1 MNSCKLSVVVPCFNE
16 QEAVPIFYNE
26 VKKVLV
32 TLKAEYEIIF
42 VDDGSSDQTLE
53 KVKELSAKDEC
64 VHYVSFSRNFGK
76 EAAMYA
82 GLKKA
87 AGDYIVI
94 MDVDLQDPPSLIPE
108 MLSAVRSGE
117 FDSAATRRTNRKGE
131 PPVRSMFARLFYKL
145 MRYFSDIDI
154 VDGARDFRMMSRT
167 MVNAVLS
174 VSERGRFSK
183 GIFAWVGFRTKYF
196 EYKNVERSAGKTK
209 WNFRKLFLYS
219 LDGIV
224 AFSTKPLVLASIT
237 GILFLFLSFLFIIFI
252 IVRKVLFG
260 DPTAGW
266 PSLVCIILFVSGI
279 QLFCT
284 GILGQYLAKVY
295 LETKQRPLYIAK
307 DEK

>member
-42 VDDGSSDQTLE
+42 VDDGSSDKTLE
-53 KVKELSAKDEC
+53 EVKELSEKDKC

-87 AGDYIVI
+87 AGDYVVI

-167 MVNAVLS
+167 MVDAVLS

-295 LETKQRPLYIAK
+295 LETKQRALYIAK

>member
-26 VKKVLV
+26 VKKILV

-42 VDDGSSDQTLE
+42 VDDGSSDKTLE
-53 KVKELSAKDEC
+53 EVKELSEKDKC

-87 AGDYIVI
+87 AGDYVVI
-94 MDVDLQDPPSLIPE
+94 MDVYLQDPPSLIPE
-108 MLSAVRSGE
+108 MLSAVCSGE

-167 MVNAVLS
+167 MVDAVLS

>member
-26 VKKVLV
+26 VKKILV

-42 VDDGSSDQTLE
+42 IDDGSSDKTLE
-53 KVKELSAKDEC
+53 EVKELSEKDKG

-87 AGDYIVI
+87 AGDYVVI

-108 MLSAVRSGE
+108 MLSAVCSGE

-167 MVNAVLS
+167 MVDAVLS
-174 VSERGRFSK
+174 VSERGRF
-183 GIFAWVGFRTKYF
+183 GFRTKYF
-196 EYKNVERSAGKTK
+196 EYKNVERSAGKQSGISE
-209 WNFRKLFLYS
+209 NFFCIRSMELLHFLQSHLFLQ
-219 LDGIV
+219 V
-224 AFSTKPLVLASIT
+224 
-237 GILFLFLSFLFIIFI
+237 
-252 IVRKVLFG
+252 
-260 DPTAGW
+260 
-266 PSLVCIILFVSGI
+266 
-279 QLFCT
+279 
-284 GILGQYLAKVY
+284 
-295 LETKQRPLYIAK
+295 
-307 DEK
+307 

>member
-42 VDDGSSDQTLE
+42 VDDGSSDKTLE
-53 KVKELSAKDEC
+53 EVKELSEKDKC

-87 AGDYIVI
+87 AGDYVVI

-167 MVNAVLS
+167 MVDAVLS

-224 AFSTKPLVLASIT
+224 AFSTKPLVLAGIT

>member
-26 VKKVLV
+26 VKKILV
-32 TLKAEYEIIF
+32 TLKVEYEIIF
-42 VDDGSSDQTLE
+42 IDDGSSDKTLE
-53 KVKELSAKDEC
+53 EVKELSEKDKG

-87 AGDYIVI
+87 AGDYVVI

-108 MLSAVRSGE
+108 MLSAVCSGE

-167 MVNAVLS
+167 MVDAVLS

>member
-42 VDDGSSDQTLE
+42 IDDGSSDKTLE
-53 KVKELSAKDEC
+53 EVKELSEKDKC

-87 AGDYIVI
+87 AGDYAVI

-108 MLSAVRSGE
+108 MLSAVCSGE

-167 MVNAVLS
+167 MVDAVLS

>member
-42 VDDGSSDQTLE
+42 VDDGSSDKTLE
-53 KVKELSAKDEC
+53 EVKELSEKDKC

-87 AGDYIVI
+87 AGDYVVI

-108 MLSAVRSGE
+108 MLSAVCSGE

-167 MVNAVLS
+167 MVDAVLS

>member
-26 VKKVLV
+26 VKKILV

-42 VDDGSSDQTLE
+42 IDDGSSDKTLE
-53 KVKELSAKDEC
+53 EVKELSEKDKC

-87 AGDYIVI
+87 TGDYVVI

-108 MLSAVRSGE
+108 MLSAVCSGE

-167 MVNAVLS
+167 MVDAVLS

-260 DPTAGW
+260 DPAAGW

>member
-26 VKKVLV
+26 VKKILV

-42 VDDGSSDQTLE
+42 IDDGSSDKTLE
-53 KVKELSAKDEC
+53 EVKELSEKDKC

-87 AGDYIVI
+87 AGDYVVI

>member
-1 MNSCKLSVVVPCFNE
+1 M
-16 QEAVPIFYNE
+16 
-26 VKKVLV
+26 
-32 TLKAEYEIIF
+32 
-42 VDDGSSDQTLE
+42 
-53 KVKELSAKDEC
+53 
-64 VHYVSFSRNFGK
+64 
-76 EAAMYA
+76 
-82 GLKKA
+82 
-87 AGDYIVI
+87 
-94 MDVDLQDPPSLIPE
+94 
-108 MLSAVRSGE
+108 
-117 FDSAATRRTNRKGE
+117 
-131 PPVRSMFARLFYKL
+131 
-145 MRYFSDIDI
+145 
-154 VDGARDFRMMSRT
+154 
-167 MVNAVLS
+167 
-174 VSERGRFSK
+174 
-183 GIFAWVGFRTKYF
+183 
-196 EYKNVERSAGKTK
+196 
-209 WNFRKLFLYS
+209 YS

>member
-26 VKKVLV
+26 VKKN
-32 TLKAEYEIIF
+32 TCNIEGCEIIF
-42 VDDGSSDQTLE
+42 IDDGSSDKTLE
-53 KVKELSAKDEC
+53 EVKELSEKDKG

-87 AGDYIVI
+87 AGDYVVI

-108 MLSAVRSGE
+108 MLSAVCFGE

-167 MVNAVLS
+167 MVDAVLS

>member
-1 MNSCKLSVVVPCFNE
+1 M
-16 QEAVPIFYNE
+16 
-26 VKKVLV
+26 
-32 TLKAEYEIIF
+32 KAEYEIIF
-42 VDDGSSDQTLE
+42 IDDGSSDKTLE
-53 KVKELSAKDEC
+53 EVKELSEKDKC

-87 AGDYIVI
+87 AGDYVVI

-108 MLSAVRSGE
+108 MLSAVCSGE

-167 MVNAVLS
+167 MVDAVLS

>member
-26 VKKVLV
+26 VKKILV

-42 VDDGSSDQTLE
+42 IDDGSSDKTLE
-53 KVKELSAKDEC
+53 EVKELSEKDKC

-87 AGDYIVI
+87 AGDYVVI

-108 MLSAVRSGE
+108 MLSAVCSGE

-167 MVNAVLS
+167 MVDAVLS

-295 LETKQRPLYIAK
+295 LETKQRPLYIEK

>member
-42 VDDGSSDQTLE
+42 VDDGSSDKTLE
-53 KVKELSAKDEC
+53 EVKELSEKDKC

-87 AGDYIVI
+87 AGDYVVI

-167 MVNAVLS
+167 MVDAVLS

-260 DPTAGW
+260 DPTADW